1 MDNMK
6 IEVTGDKVSLQI
18 EGAFTSDELVD
29 LLSKIGEA
37 RAQVAKDGD
46 SPQEAGRVLLVTS
59 FRYWTIPAQDQSG
72 SMLFF
77 RLPTTGWTGI
87 TLPHPEVAR
96 LIALLAAQLTIHA
109 CATTAV
115 TIPGDDNAA
124 SSGGGGLVH

>member
-1 MDNMK
+1 MK

-96 LIALLAAQLTIHA
+96 LIALLAAQLAVHA
-109 CATTAV
+109 CATTTNTV
-115 TIPGDDNAA
+115 TIPSDDNAT
-124 SSGGGGLVH
+124 SSGGGFVH